1 MKEENQSVLFEDT
14 IESGIPESQV
24 TEKHIIKARKELLKR
39 FKRVDKTI
47 ELFCPHCHREFFIE
61 P

>member
-1 MKEENQSVLFEDT
+1 MKEESQSFMFEDAV
-14 IESGIPESQV
+14 ESGIQESQV

>member
-1 MKEENQSVLFEDT
+1 MFEDT
-14 IESGIPESQV
+14 VESGIQESQV